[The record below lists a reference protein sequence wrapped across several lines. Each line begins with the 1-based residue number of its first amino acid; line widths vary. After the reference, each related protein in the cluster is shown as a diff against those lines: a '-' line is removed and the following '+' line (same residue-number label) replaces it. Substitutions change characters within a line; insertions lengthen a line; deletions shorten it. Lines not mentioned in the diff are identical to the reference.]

1 VQCKRSYAEA
11 YLQERNVNMEEGT
24 QWKNK
29 VLVIGGVI
37 GGLVGV
43 GTAHLLVQRAEREGQ
58 ELKLGTGEGIR
69 LGLMVLGMLR
79 QVSRLGDG
87 GE

>member
-1 VQCKRSYAEA
+1 
-11 YLQERNVNMEEGT
+11 MEEGT

-29 VLVIGGVI
+29 VLVLGGVI

-43 GTAHLLVQRAEREGQ
+43 GAAYLLVQRAEREGQ
-58 ELKLGTGEGIR
+58 DLQLGTGEGIR
-69 LGLMVLGMLR
+69 LGILVLGMLR

-87 GE
+87 GD

>member
-1 VQCKRSYAEA
+1 
-11 YLQERNVNMEEGT
+11 MDEGT
-24 QWKNK
+24 GWKNK
-29 VLVIGGVI
+29 VLVLGGVI

-43 GTAHLLVQRAEREGQ
+43 GAAYLLVQRAEREGT
-58 ELKLGTGEGIR
+58 EVELGTGEGIR

-87 GE
+87 SD